1 MKATAPPPGY
11 AGRPDTGAAEWNG
24 SMVRG
29 LAALEFLE
37 RSSDMAAEPVVAAPR
52 RATVAQTEGGKG

>member
-1 MKATAPPPGY
+1 MKAAAQPPGC
-11 AGRPDTGAAEWNG
+11 AARPDKGAAEWNG
-24 SMVRG
+24 SMIRG

-52 RATVAQTEGGKG
+52 RVTVAQVEDGKG